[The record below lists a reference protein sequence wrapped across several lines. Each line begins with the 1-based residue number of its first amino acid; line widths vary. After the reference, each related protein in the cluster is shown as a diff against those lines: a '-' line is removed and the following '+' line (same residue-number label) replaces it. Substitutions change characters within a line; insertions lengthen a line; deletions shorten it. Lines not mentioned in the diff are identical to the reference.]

1 MPFNSTVNSH
11 ALETLYAG
19 TDLSSLNWAEQQW
32 VAWYTWWGNP
42 VIATGMISFLMHEIV
57 YFGRSLPWVIVDA
70 IPYFRRWKLQPNKI
84 PDAEEQWE
92 CIKQVLWAHFTVE
105 LPTIWLFHPM
115 AEFFGMKTYHVPFPS
130 FATMAWQIGFFMFFE
145 DLFHWA
151 GTRLLHEP
159 LLYKHIHKL
168 HHKYSAPFGLAA
180 EYAHPAEVFI
190 LGMGTLGGSLLLCL
204 FTEVHFVSFFIWVI
218 IKLFQA
224 IDSHS
229 GYDFPWSLKHFLPFW
244 AGADHHD
251 FHHLAFTD
259 NFATSFRWWDSIF
272 GTDKK
277 YRAYRARVEAA
288 KAKAAT
294 PEEFYKAEQEI
305 NANVLSEGLL
315 TERAIEARL
324 EKKAV

>member
-1 MPFNSTVNSH
+1 MAFNSTASSVD
-11 ALETLYAG
+11 ALYPG

-32 VAWYTWWGNP
+32 VAWYVWWGNP

-57 YFGRSLPWVIVDA
+57 YFGRSIPWMIIDA

-84 PDAEEQWE
+84 PSPEEQWE
-92 CIKQVLWAHFTVE
+92 CIKQVLWAHMTVE

-115 AEFFGMKTYHVPFPS
+115 AEVFGMKTYQVPFPTYS
-130 FATMAWQIGFFMFFE
+130 TMAWQIMFFMFFE
-145 DLFHWA
+145 DLFHWTA
-151 GTRLLHEP
+151 HRALHEP
-159 LLYKHIHKL
+159 HLYKHIHKL

-190 LGMGTLGGSLLLCL
+190 LGMGTLAGSLILCL
-204 FTEVHFVSFFIWVI
+204 FTEVHFVTFFLWVI

-251 FHHLAFTD
+251 FHHMAFTD
-259 NFATSFRWWDSIF
+259 NYATSFRWWDSIF
-272 GTDKK
+272 GTDHQ
-277 YRAYRARVEAA
+277 YHAYRARVKAA

-294 PEEFYKAEQEI
+294 ADEFYKAEQEI
-305 NANVLSEGLL
+305 NAQILSEGLL
-315 TERAIEARL
+315 TEAALEAKV
-324 EKKAV
+324 KKN